1 MPAKRPRRD
10 RPESRVVLRLRQA
23 PKYRAAPEYQRCARP
38 ACNQAGAGAEAMKW
52 RRAFPVELFRDI
64 SRRALHLHWSLL
76 LPARRWIEASHA
88 LRCQKQAGF
97 VLKQIRPDDEFLH
110 P

>member
-23 PKYRAAPEYQRCARP
+23 PKYRAAPEYQRCARRP
-38 ACNQAGAGAEAMKW
+38 CNQAGAGAEAMKW

-64 SRRALHLHWSLL
+64 SRPVLHLRWSPLL
-76 LPARRWIEASHA
+76 REEQWIEASHA
-88 LRCQKQAGF
+88 LQCQKQAGF
-97 VLKQIRPDDEFLH
+97 VPKQIRPNDEFLH